1 MPFLLDLSVYYII
14 SVPVRL
20 AGTGS
25 SGAEGYVEAFNVTI
39 GQWGGICNNA
49 FDIFDAHVVCNMLG
63 YATAIEAL
71 SNGAAA
77 DIFGTAPSGSY
88 FTLDNLNCD
97 GSETTVF
104 KCPIST
110 ELAKICDASQI
121 AGVRCATSK
130 P

>member
-1 MPFLLDLSVYYII
+1 M
-14 SVPVRL
+14 PVRL
-20 AGTGS
+20 NGTGS
-25 SGAEGYVEAFNVTI
+25 SATEGYVEAFNVTN

-88 FTLDNLNCD
+88 FTLDNFY
-97 GSETTVF
+97 T
-104 KCPIST
+104 
-110 ELAKICDASQI
+110 
-121 AGVRCATSK
+121 
-130 P
+130 